1 MILNAKKRPLIAV
14 ALLLTSLGITTSCID
29 NSYDLNKD
37 IDMTI
42 SAGGEHL
49 AIPVGYTEKITL
61 DKIIEIEEGDDLQ
74 LVDGEY
80 HLLKGDD
87 IEPSTTK
94 VEDVT
99 IDEIKSNIEK
109 INISK
114 DSSTSSPQQRTSN
127 ENKYNTDFEKTG
139 KIEVTAK
146 RIDEAV
152 KEIGE
157 LEAKDKVAFDI
168 FINIEGEFSIV
179 KVTNLQIELP
189 DFLVFADTQ
198 DTEGI
203 IIDKDN
209 HKLSFNDFILKKNT
223 TEEQGKFHLQL
234 IAYYFAEKA
243 GTGQGL
249 VVTNKEI
256 NETYDVKVSGTAE
269 VTLGTTTPT
278 VSSND
283 KLYIIPQIM
292 IAEMNVQ
299 NVTGVIQP
307 KITPTN
313 TIVKLENL
321 PDFLS
326 DNEVELEITNP
337 TISFIANNP
346 LETPIILNGEML
358 GKKAD
363 GSMIEGSTVK
373 IGNGSKDGNKI
384 QLNPGNNIIIL
395 SRTGKSN
402 QENSSTVQNI
412 QVSDINNL
420 IKKIPDEVNVTL
432 NPVVKNDDYYT
443 VELKEDGYTMEG
455 NYDIDIPLNFGSN
468 LKIVYDETI
477 DNFDL
482 DLEDVDIKKAIL
494 SINAVNTIPLAMEI
508 KNENVSAL
516 DANGNVIKDIDVT
529 VEGTITESKD
539 GKAEVSST
547 LNINLNETAEGAISK
562 LDGLKL
568 KVTAVPGQATDV
580 QLLSTQWLQLT
591 DMKLKIPNGIKVD
604 LN

>member
-80 HLLKGDD
+80 HLLKKGNIDNATTEIGEVTVTGTTTIIEATEIAKVTAASADMEFIKD
-87 IEPSTTK
+87 IDQVGT
-94 VEDVT
+94 
-99 IDEIKSNIEK
+99 
-109 INISK
+109 
-114 DSSTSSPQQRTSN
+114 
-127 ENKYNTDFEKTG
+127 
-139 KIEVTAK
+139 IEVSAHD
-146 RIDEAV
+146 IDAAI
-152 KEIGE
+152 KEIGTLKAASPTE
-157 LEAKDKVAFDI
+157 LTINLGITAGENMDFDKITFPDLKI
-168 FINIEGEFSIV
+168 TFPSILDFEPYIGLSNNILDLNDLTINKGEEKKISLQVKGYKFGNETPDGKKIIGNTLNINEEV
-179 KVTNLQIELP
+179 KVEGKAAVYVKMNSSGTITFTPTIEL
-189 DFLVFADTQ
+189 Q
-198 DTEGI
+198 
-203 IIDKDN
+203 
-209 HKLSFNDFILKKNT
+209 
-223 TEEQGKFHLQL
+223 
-234 IAYYFAEKA
+234 
-243 GTGQGL
+243 
-249 VVTNKEI
+249 
-256 NETYDVKVSGTAE
+256 
-269 VTLGTTTPT
+269 
-278 VSSND
+278 
-283 KLYIIPQIM
+283 
-292 IAEMNVQ
+292 EMDIQ
-299 NVTGVIQP
+299 SVTGVIQP
-307 KITPTN
+307 IIEPTGSTVN
-313 TIVKLENL
+313 LENL
-321 PDFLS
+321 PDFLE
-326 DNEVELEITNP
+326 DDATELDITNP
-337 TISFIANNP
+337 IFTFIAKNP
-346 LETPIILNGEML
+346 LEAPIVLNGTMQGE
-358 GKKAD
+358 KN
-363 GSMIEGSTVK
+363 GSIIEGSTVILGRNGIDQQDIILEK
-373 IGNGSKDGNKI
+373 GDNIIALSRLGTGGPEGSK
-384 QLNPGNNIIIL
+384 NI
-395 SRTGKSN
+395 KVSN
-402 QENSSTVQNI
+402 
-412 QVSDINNL
+412 INDL
-420 IKKIPDEVNVTL
+420 IKKIPDVVKVDL
-432 NPVVKNDDYYT
+432 NPLVDYATYYT
-443 VELKEDGYTMEG
+443 VDLTTSYAMES

>member
-37 IDMTI
+37 VDMTI

-74 LVDGEY
+74 VLENGEY
-80 HLLKGDD
+80 HLLKSDNID
-87 IEPSTTK
+87 ETNTSVNLVTVNDSENPINLIEVISNANYPSKIDVSVSDKESEGKIETEAHEIDNAVIEIGALTANTPTKLTLNFKIETTGNISYS
-94 VEDVT
+94 DVT
-99 IDEIKSNIEK
+99 IENMTIIFPDFIQFKEGQNGLNGQTLTISGEVIPHGSNFTKDLYITKYVFGNKYGEGNKVQEENGDRIIRIENQK
-109 INISK
+109 ITVKTNVIVHEAQGSGSLNIS
-114 DSSTSSPQQRTSN
+114 P
-127 ENKYNTDFEKTG
+127 
-139 KIEVTAK
+139 TA
-146 RIDEAV
+146 
-152 KEIGE
+152 
-157 LEAKDKVAFDI
+157 
-168 FINIEGEFSIV
+168 
-179 KVTNLQIELP
+179 
-189 DFLVFADTQ
+189 
-198 DTEGI
+198 
-203 IIDKDN
+203 
-209 HKLSFNDFILKKNT
+209 ILAAMTVNN
-223 TEEQGKFHLQL
+223 
-234 IAYYFAEKA
+234 
-243 GTGQGL
+243 
-249 VVTNKEI
+249 V
-256 NETYDVKVSGTAE
+256 
-269 VTLGTTTPT
+269 LGTIKP
-278 VSSND
+278 
-283 KLYIIPQIM
+283 
-292 IAEMNVQ
+292 EMNVE
-299 NVTGVIQP
+299 
-307 KITPTN
+307 PTN
-313 TIVKLENL
+313 VELTNL
-321 PDFLS
+321 PDFLQ
-326 DNEVELEITNP
+326 DDEVKLDITNP
-337 TISFIANNP
+337 IFSFKANNP
-346 LETPIILNGEML
+346 LQTNIEMDGVMTGYKNGQVTKVVKIGSGNGGNPIILKPSGDNQQTISL
-358 GKKAD
+358 TRVATA
-363 GSMIEGSTVK
+363 IEGATNVVVPNLNDIIETIPDYITVDLEPTVK
-373 IGNGSKDGNKI
+373 S
-384 QLNPGNNIIIL
+384 
-395 SRTGKSN
+395 
-402 QENSSTVQNI
+402 
-412 QVSDINNL
+412 
-420 IKKIPDEVNVTL
+420 
-432 NPVVKNDDYYT
+432 DDYYN
-443 VELKEDGYTMEG
+443 VELGQKYIL
-455 NYDIDIPLNFGSN
+455 NSSYDIDVPLNFGSN

>member
-14 ALLLTSLGITTSCID
+14 ALLLTSLGISTSCID

-80 HLLKGDD
+80 HLLKKGNIDNATTEITEVRVTGTTTI
-87 IEPSTTK
+87 IEAT
-94 VEDVT
+94 
-99 IDEIKSNIEK
+99 EIAEVA
-109 INISK
+109 
-114 DSSTSSPQQRTSN
+114 TALTQ
-127 ENKYNTDFEKTG
+127 EKTIAAYINKTG
-139 KIEVTAK
+139 TIEVSAHD
-146 RIDEAV
+146 IDDAI
-152 KEIGE
+152 KEIGVLKASSPTE
-157 LEAKDKVAFDI
+157 LIINLGITAGENMDFDNITFTDLKITFPSILDFEPYTGLSNNILDLNGLTINKGEEKNISLQVKGYKFGNETPDGKKIIGNTLNINEDVIVEGKTTVLVEAGSSGTISF
-168 FINIEGEFSIV
+168 
-179 KVTNLQIELP
+179 TPTIEL
-189 DFLVFADTQ
+189 Q
-198 DTEGI
+198 
-203 IIDKDN
+203 
-209 HKLSFNDFILKKNT
+209 
-223 TEEQGKFHLQL
+223 
-234 IAYYFAEKA
+234 
-243 GTGQGL
+243 
-249 VVTNKEI
+249 
-256 NETYDVKVSGTAE
+256 
-269 VTLGTTTPT
+269 
-278 VSSND
+278 
-283 KLYIIPQIM
+283 
-292 IAEMNVQ
+292 EMDIQ
-299 NVTGVIQP
+299 SVTGVIQP
-307 KITPTN
+307 IIEPTGSTVN
-313 TIVKLENL
+313 LENL
-321 PDFLS
+321 PDFLE
-326 DNEVELEITNP
+326 DDATELDITNP
-337 TISFIANNP
+337 IFTFIAKNP
-346 LETPIILNGEML
+346 LEAPIVLNGTMQGE
-358 GKKAD
+358 KN
-363 GSMIEGSTVK
+363 GSIIEGSTVILGRNGIDQQDIILEK
-373 IGNGSKDGNKI
+373 GDNIIALSRLGTGGPEGSK
-384 QLNPGNNIIIL
+384 NI
-395 SRTGKSN
+395 KVSN
-402 QENSSTVQNI
+402 
-412 QVSDINNL
+412 INDL
-420 IKKIPDEVNVTL
+420 IKKIPDVVKVDL
-432 NPVVKNDDYYT
+432 NPLVEYATYYT
-443 VELKEDGYTMEG
+443 VDLTTSYAMES

>member
-49 AIPVGYTEKITL
+49 AITL

-109 INISK
+109 IDISK

-326 DNEVELEITNP
+326 DNEVELDITNP

>member
-80 HLLKGDD
+80 HLLKKGNIDNATTEITEVRVTGTTTI
-87 IEPSTTK
+87 IEAT
-94 VEDVT
+94 
-99 IDEIKSNIEK
+99 EIAEVA
-109 INISK
+109 
-114 DSSTSSPQQRTSN
+114 TALTQ
-127 ENKYNTDFEKTG
+127 EKTIAAYINKTG
-139 KIEVTAK
+139 TIEVSAHD
-146 RIDEAV
+146 IDDAI
-152 KEIGE
+152 KEIGVLKASSPTE
-157 LEAKDKVAFDI
+157 LIINLGITAGENMDFDNITFTDLKITFPSILDFEPYTGLSNNILDLNGLTINKGEEKNISLQVKGYKFGNETPDGKKIIGNTLNINEDVIVEGKTTVLVEAGSSGTISF
-168 FINIEGEFSIV
+168 
-179 KVTNLQIELP
+179 TPTIEL
-189 DFLVFADTQ
+189 Q
-198 DTEGI
+198 
-203 IIDKDN
+203 
-209 HKLSFNDFILKKNT
+209 
-223 TEEQGKFHLQL
+223 
-234 IAYYFAEKA
+234 
-243 GTGQGL
+243 
-249 VVTNKEI
+249 
-256 NETYDVKVSGTAE
+256 
-269 VTLGTTTPT
+269 
-278 VSSND
+278 
-283 KLYIIPQIM
+283 
-292 IAEMNVQ
+292 EMDIQ
-299 NVTGVIQP
+299 SVTGVIQP
-307 KITPTN
+307 IIEPTGSTVN
-313 TIVKLENL
+313 LENL
-321 PDFLS
+321 PDFLE
-326 DNEVELEITNP
+326 DDATELAITNP
-337 TISFIANNP
+337 IFTFIAKNP
-346 LETPIILNGEML
+346 LEAPIVLNGTMQGE
-358 GKKAD
+358 KN
-363 GSMIEGSTVK
+363 GSIIEGSTVILGRNGIDQQDIILEK
-373 IGNGSKDGNKI
+373 GDNIIALSRLGTGGPEGSK
-384 QLNPGNNIIIL
+384 NI
-395 SRTGKSN
+395 KVSN
-402 QENSSTVQNI
+402 
-412 QVSDINNL
+412 INDL
-420 IKKIPDEVNVTL
+420 IKKIPDVVKVDL
-432 NPVVKNDDYYT
+432 NPLVEYATYYT
-443 VELKEDGYTMEG
+443 VDLTTSYAMES